1 MRYAL
6 KIAIRYL
13 TASISQTALL
23 AFGVAL
29 GVFIFIFMSALI
41 GGLANFMLKS
51 IAGDLSHVTIKAEV
65 SLARRLIPESVAGV
79 LLAQEKSAS
88 RQAVL
93 PNAVAYVSMI
103 EALPGVVAVS
113 PQVNGAGFMTRG
125 AQVSQVSISGLE
137 TGRESAI
144 LRLDDYLVS
153 GSSRLGNGQVLIGH
167 KLAEDLALT
176 VGDTI
181 RLDSSRGVN
190 MVVTV
195 SGIYKIG
202 QGGFDRSSAYV
213 SLPMAR
219 TLFAIPQGLT
229 QIQIKL
235 ADLFTAEATAARI
248 SALTGLDARPWTE
261 DGAQFLSALDA
272 QANVGLLLKVFAM
285 VSIMIGIA
293 SSLLLST
300 YRRKAEI
307 GIMRAMG
314 ASRRFVVFVFVA
326 QGTLVGVI
334 GGLSGAGLG
343 FAVLSLMP
351 QRDAAHPNTMP
362 IDIAQGAFGIAIALT
377 VGISI
382 LAAVLPAR
390 SAARVDPVTA
400 IGQ

>member
-6 KIAIRYL
+6 KIAARYL
-13 TASISQTALL
+13 TASKAQTALL

-51 IAGDLSHVTIKAEV
+51 IAGELSHVTIKAEV
-65 SLARRLIPESVAGV
+65 APAENLLTDRLGEV
-79 LLAQEKSAS
+79 LLVQIKSAL

-93 PNAVAYVSMI
+93 PNAAAFVPMI
-103 EALPGVVAVS
+103 EAMPGVIAVS
-113 PQVNGAGFMTRG
+113 PEITGAGFMTRG
-125 AQVSQVSISGLE
+125 AQVAQIAINGLE
-137 TGRESAI
+137 AGKESAI
-144 LRLDDYLVS
+144 VTLSDYLVA
-153 GSSRLGNGQVLIGH
+153 GSARLGSGQVLIGQ
-167 KLAEDLALT
+167 KLADDLSLKL
-176 VGDTI
+176 GDTI
-181 RLDSSRGVN
+181 RLDSSRGIN
-190 MVVTV
+190 MLVTV

-202 QGGFDRSSAYV
+202 QGGFDRATAYV

-219 TLFAIPQGLT
+219 TLFALPQGLT
-229 QIQIKL
+229 RIQIKL
-235 ADLFTAEATAARI
+235 DDIFAADAAAVRI
-248 SALTGLDARPWTE
+248 SALTGLDAQSWTE

-314 ASRRFVVFVFVA
+314 ASRAFVVFVFVS
-326 QGTLVGVI
+326 QGALVGALGAV
-334 GGLSGAGLG
+334 SGAALG
-343 FAVLSLMP
+343 FAVLSFLP

-362 IDIAQGAFGIAIALT
+362 IDISQGAFGLAVALT
-377 VGISI
+377 VGIAI
-382 LAAVLPAR
+382 LAAILPAR

>member
-6 KIAIRYL
+6 KIATRYL
-13 TASISQTALL
+13 TASKSQTALL

-41 GGLANFMLKS
+41 GGLQNFMLKS

-65 SLARRLIPESVAGV
+65 SLAKLLIPASAGEV
-79 LLAQEKSAS
+79 LLAREKSAL

-93 PNAVAYVSMI
+93 PNAAAYVPMI
-103 EALPGVVAVS
+103 ETLPGVVAVS
-113 PQVNGAGFMTRG
+113 PQVNGSGFMTRG
-125 AQVSQVSISGLE
+125 AQVAQVGINGLE
-137 TGRESAI
+137 VGKESAI
-144 LRLDDYLVS
+144 VTLDTYLVA
-153 GSSRLGNGQVLIGH
+153 GTSRLGNGQVLIGQ
-167 KLAEDLALT
+167 KLADDLSLA

-181 RLDSSRGVN
+181 RLDSSRGVS
-190 MVVTV
+190 MIVTV

-202 QGGFDRSSAYV
+202 QGGFDRSTAYV
-213 SLPMAR
+213 SLAMAR
-219 TLFAIPQGLT
+219 TLFALPQGLT

-235 ADLFTAEATAARI
+235 DDLYAADITAARI
-248 SALTGLDARPWTE
+248 SALTGLDARSWTE

-314 ASRRFVVFVFVA
+314 ASRAFVVFVFVS
-326 QGTLVGVI
+326 QGALVGAL
-334 GGLSGAGLG
+334 GAFTGAGLG
-343 FAVLSLMP
+343 FAVLSFLP
-351 QRDAAHPNTMP
+351 QRDALHPNTMP
-362 IDIAQGAFGIAIALT
+362 IDVTQGAFGIAILLT
-377 VGISI
+377 LAIAI
-382 LAAVLPAR
+382 LAAILPAR
-390 SAARVDPVTA
+390 SAAKVDPVTA